1 MHNSSRRTGEK
12 LLPNAIRECPV
23 VRGCREKNQGES
35 ILLDSAQGRFGG
47 WWIWFLFHFPDR
59 HAKFRNMVEKAF
71 VGLENLNKVRN
82 VGGGVGLGQFGG
94 PERARLPQVDGDE
107 NAPFPQN

>member
-35 ILLDSAQGRFGG
+35 FLVDTAQGRFGG
-47 WWIWFLFHFPDR
+47 WWIWFLFHFPKR

-82 VGGGVGLGQFGG
+82 AEAQK
-94 PERARLPQVDGDE
+94 EQSQSTE
-107 NAPFPQN
+107 TIN

>member
-12 LLPNAIRECPV
+12 WLPNAIRECPV

-35 ILLDSAQGRFGG
+35 FLVDTAQGRFGG
-47 WWIWFLFHFPDR
+47 GGCGFSFISRIVTRNSGIWLR
-59 HAKFRNMVEKAF
+59 KQI

-82 VGGGVGLGQFGG
+82 AEAQK
-94 PERARLPQVDGDE
+94 EQSQSTE
-107 NAPFPQN
+107 TIN

>member
-35 ILLDSAQGRFGG
+35 FLVDTAQGRFGG
-47 WWIWFLFHFPDR
+47 GGYGFSFISR
-59 HAKFRNMVEKAF
+59 IVTRNSENRNF
-71 VGLENLNKVRN
+71 CSPLTTISTTLQIESLEESSVIHTK
-82 VGGGVGLGQFGG
+82 Q
-94 PERARLPQVDGDE
+94 RLLR
-107 NAPFPQN
+107 

>member
-35 ILLDSAQGRFGG
+35 FLVDTAQGRFGG
-47 WWIWFLFHFPDR
+47 WWIWFLFHFPNR
-59 HAKFRNMVEKAF
+59 HAKFRK
-71 VGLENLNKVRN
+71 
-82 VGGGVGLGQFGG
+82 
-94 PERARLPQVDGDE
+94 PEFLQPTYYNFYYIANRVA
-107 NAPFPQN
+107 